1 MTASD
6 ARAIA
11 EFGQRMGRLVAKMG
25 SVVILAAYQ
34 LPPEPQR
41 QLLEAVSVISN
52 DMTALLDSVV
62 PNAELDS

>member
-11 EFGQRMGRLVAKMG
+11 EFGQAMGRLVAKMG

-41 QLLEAVSVISN
+41 QLLEAVSVISE
-52 DMTALLDSVV
+52 DIGKLLDSIT
-62 PNAELDS
+62 PTEGLDA

>member
-11 EFGQRMGRLVAKMG
+11 QFGQAMGRLVAKMG

-41 QLLEAVSVISN
+41 QLLEAVSAISS

-62 PNAELDS
+62 PTEGLDA